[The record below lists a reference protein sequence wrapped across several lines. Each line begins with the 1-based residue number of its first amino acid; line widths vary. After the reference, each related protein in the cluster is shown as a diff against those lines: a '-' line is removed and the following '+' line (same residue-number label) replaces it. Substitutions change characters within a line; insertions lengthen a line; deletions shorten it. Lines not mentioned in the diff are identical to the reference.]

1 MIIQLLQW
9 FAVDIFKTILCMD
22 DDRRTVMCDQKSHYI
37 LGKESTV
44 KVVHLGVMAG
54 GAI

>member
-1 MIIQLLQW
+1 
-9 FAVDIFKTILCMD
+9 MD

-54 GAI
+54 GAIWCYAWQIVYLDQWIMSSV